1 VQLRMFE
8 GCDHMFT
15 HLGPDESAE
24 EAWQL
29 MEDSLREAFQVVD
42 VTEAGI
48 RVQHGEGSLHTI
60 STIAP

>member
-1 VQLRMFE
+1 MFE

-29 MEDSLREAFQVVD
+29 MEDSLREAFQTVD
-42 VTEAGI
+42 GADAGASAQ
-48 RVQHGEGSLHTI
+48 RGEGSLHTI